1 MKRIFLHSITNVGCF
16 FIGRFVSPV
25 GRFLTKVRWSGDW
38 LWEFFSLWKGLSLF
52 SADHF
57 PALQSYEKNLK
68 LAFLDFFKYLRRH
81 VARLSHACGSLIEEG
96 VLSIRLKWFMIQW
109 RWTTQNPTQRRR
121 RHRGVG
127 FCVTPF
133 QLYTIRNKK
142 GKTKNYTNYTQTLH
156 LTLHSFDFPYVT
168 KCIVCAS
175 NYTQTIHKTLHWSV
189 QNPTRKVKVNPTQNA
204 TWRRSKPYT
213 KRRANP
219 TLQRRAVY
227 LGAHLSEIRR
237 RLILTGC
244 APSFS

>member
-1 MKRIFLHSITNVGCF
+1 MTGCENFSHFEKVCLCFRQTTFPPCKVTKKIWNSCFWIFLSTC
-16 FIGRFVSPV
+16 
-25 GRFLTKVRWSGDW
+25 
-38 LWEFFSLWKGLSLF
+38 
-52 SADHF
+52 
-57 PALQSYEKNLK
+57 
-68 LAFLDFFKYLRRH
+68 
-81 VARLSHACGSLIEEG
+81 VARFGSLIEEG
-96 VLSIRLKWFMIQW
+96 VLWIMLKWFLIQW

-156 LTLHSFDFPYVT
+156 LTLHFSDFPCVA

-227 LGAHLSEIRR
+227 SGAHLSEIRS